1 MTPALSIALEI
12 PEYLTDEA
20 TIGKCTSAILGIYR
34 AQAELGIA
42 TAGGVSVRS
51 VKELNN
57 PSISVWTTAQNI
69 QKAASTFTRSGSFVY
84 AISPKVDFDGIPD
97 FPSLRQ
103 MLEKIA
109 KLANEGKILSART
122 LVGEAVTDGIRKMS
136 HTHTCM
142 LSNKSI
148 AAEGKLPLCI
158 LIESEEDLPFAF
170 VGKVQSY
177 QVPSCDEVEI
187 PERTELIACERP
199 DVVIVSTLADSNAM
213 ALAAFLEEQGA
224 AVTLI
229 TDVNSIA
236 LPRAILTT
244 QTLILCQ
251 GVKLPDSKQLA
262 FAMDTLRRAGGFFL
276 SLSKNTAMEGFI
288 SLKNGIDAKILKKIC
303 N

>member
-1 MTPALSIALEI
+1 
-12 PEYLTDEA
+12 
-20 TIGKCTSAILGIYR
+20 
-34 AQAELGIA
+34 
-42 TAGGVSVRS
+42 
-51 VKELNN
+51 
-57 PSISVWTTAQNI
+57 
-69 QKAASTFTRSGSFVY
+69 
-84 AISPKVDFDGIPD
+84 
-97 FPSLRQ
+97 

-136 HTHTCM
+136 HTHTCI

-177 QVPSCDEVEI
+177 QVPSCDEVEL

-213 ALAAFLEEQGA
+213 ALAAFLGEQGA